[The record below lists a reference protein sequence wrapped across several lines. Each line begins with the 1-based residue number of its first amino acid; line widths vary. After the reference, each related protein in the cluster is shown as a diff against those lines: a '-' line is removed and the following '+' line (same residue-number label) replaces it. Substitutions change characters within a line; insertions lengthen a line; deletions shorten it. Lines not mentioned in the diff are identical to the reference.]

1 MTLLRPHARRS
12 TSDAAGRP
20 GTVVNH
26 ATVREKMDFL
36 SFMHACDARG
46 MPQISIW
53 EDEILK
59 VGEAEALACL
69 RNNGLAVFG
78 FNRAGPL
85 LATDSEDR
93 RSLMDVAKKSVDRA
107 VAFAAD
113 HVLIFPGGLP
123 AGSHDLPGARR
134 QSEECIAELLEH
146 ARQYGIRLALEP
158 LHPMVTG
165 DRSCIVTLTHAND
178 ICDRLGR
185 GLGIVIDVYHVW
197 WDDRLQ
203 AEIARAGASSRILGF
218 HVNDWLVPT
227 RHLLRDRGMM
237 GDGIIDL
244 PAVWEMVHK
253 AGYRGPIEVEIFS
266 NDWWSRD
273 PATVLDTC
281 IARCQEIFAAG
292 EANR

>member
-1 MTLLRPHARRS
+1 MNLLRPHAHRS
-12 TSDAAGRP
+12 SSNATGRP
-20 GTVVNH
+20 NMVINH

-36 SFMHACDARG
+36 SFVRACDSRG
-46 MPQISIW
+46 MSQISVW

-59 VGEAEALACL
+59 VGEVEALACL
-69 RNNGLAVFG
+69 RDYGLAVFG

-85 LATDSEDR
+85 LATDPGDR

-113 HVLIFPGGLP
+113 HVLVFPGGLP
-123 AGSHDLPGARR
+123 VGSHNLPGARR
-134 QSEECIAELLEH
+134 QSEDCIAELLDH
-146 ARQYGIRLALEP
+146 ARQCGIRLALEP
-158 LHPMVTG
+158 LHPMVAG
-165 DRSCIVTLTHAND
+165 DRSCIVTLTYAND
-178 ICDRLGR
+178 ICDRLGS

-197 WDDRLQ
+197 WDDRLR
-203 AEIARAGASSRILGF
+203 AEIARAGASDRILGF
-218 HVNDWLVPT
+218 HVNDWLIPT

-244 PAVWEMVHK
+244 PSVWEMVEK

-266 NDWWSRD
+266 DDWWSRD
-273 PATVLDTC
+273 PDTVLDVS
-281 IARCQEIFAAG
+281 IARCQEIFGAG

>member
-1 MTLLRPHARRS
+1 MSKVT
-12 TSDAAGRP
+12 GRLDM
-20 GTVVNH
+20 VVNH

-36 SFMHACDARG
+36 SFMRACDRRG
-46 MPQISIW
+46 MSQISIW

-59 VGEAEALACL
+59 VGEAAALACL
-69 RNNGLAVFG
+69 RDNALAVFG

-85 LATDSEDR
+85 LATDPGDR
-93 RSLMDVAKKSVDRA
+93 RSLMDVAKRSVDRA
-107 VAFAAD
+107 VAFDAD
-113 HVLIFPGGLP
+113 HVLVFPGGLP
-123 AGSHDLPGARR
+123 GKSYDLPAARR
-134 QSEECIAELLEH
+134 QSEDCIAELLDH

-158 LHPMVTG
+158 LHPMVAG

-178 ICDRLGR
+178 ICDRLGSR
-185 GLGIVIDVYHVW
+185 LGIVIDVYHVW

-203 AEIARAGASSRILGF
+203 AEIARAGASGRILGF

-244 PAVWEMVHK
+244 PSVWELVRK

-266 NDWWSRD
+266 DDWWSRD
-273 PATVLDTC
+273 PDTVLDTS
-281 IARCQEIFAAG
+281 IARCQEIFGAG
-292 EANR
+292 EADR